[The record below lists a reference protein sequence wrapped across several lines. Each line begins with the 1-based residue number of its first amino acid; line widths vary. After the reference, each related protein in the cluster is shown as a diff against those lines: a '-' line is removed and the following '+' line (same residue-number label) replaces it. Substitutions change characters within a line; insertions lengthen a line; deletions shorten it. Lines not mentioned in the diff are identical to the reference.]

1 MGYWSKN
8 LRTYL
13 CWRWNFHNANVWS
26 EFSTRRQQMDTT
38 VFTTM
43 KLPITEHPRVTQ
55 VTGMMPLT
63 WMSNMM
69 TTISLFHRMMVV
81 SISLLK
87 RTTRTLFQTS
97 ALQTLLILEEVIQEP
112 FQTHFLTTRYG
123 RTVPVPTLLTSTFLT
138 NSPIQFSS
146 LATTQVTYSRWE
158 PSISGLEVQPKTTLS
173 KSTRSRAFRWKTSL
187 DRRTSCTWTGNFQL
201 DSPTPLTEAWTH
213 QQLWTQ

>member
-1 MGYWSKN
+1 MMLLGLKN
-8 LRTYL
+8 LSL
-13 CWRWNFHNANVWS
+13 KFHGVLIQEPLLKM
-26 EFSTRRQQMDTT
+26 EFSQCQCLSSRRQQMDTT

-97 ALQTLLILEEVIQEP
+97 VLQTLLILEEVIQEP
-112 FQTHFLTTRYG
+112 FQTHFLTTMYG
-123 RTVPVPTLLTSTFLT
+123 RTVPVLTMPTSTFLT
-138 NSPIQFSS
+138 KTYSPIQFSS
-146 LATTQVTYSRWE
+146 LATTQVTYS
-158 PSISGLEVQPKTTLS
+158 L
-173 KSTRSRAFRWKTSL
+173 
-187 DRRTSCTWTGNFQL
+187 
-201 DSPTPLTEAWTH
+201 
-213 QQLWTQ
+213 